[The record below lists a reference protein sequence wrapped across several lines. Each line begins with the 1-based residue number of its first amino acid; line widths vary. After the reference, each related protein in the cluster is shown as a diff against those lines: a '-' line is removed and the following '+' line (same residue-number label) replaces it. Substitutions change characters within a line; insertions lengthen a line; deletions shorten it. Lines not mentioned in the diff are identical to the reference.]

1 MTGFLLAGVVPG
13 VVTADENQAGIT
25 ALIVVGSVQQICV
38 EEESGSGFHFAIHV
52 IEVFSGKGNA
62 LGVGAGLC
70 TEGTVFD
77 AAKFVGAAHDLKA
90 AVDREYHRKSQMI

>member
-1 MTGFLLAGVVPG
+1 MTGFLLAGVVAG

-52 IEVFSGKGNA
+52 IKVFASRATRSGSA
-62 LGVGAGLC
+62 PACV
-70 TEGTVFD
+70 
-77 AAKFVGAAHDLKA
+77 LK
-90 AVDREYHRKSQMI
+90 VTCSMRPSLWEPRMS

>member
-1 MTGFLLAGVVPG
+1 MAVFPFYEWGIARVTGFLLAGVVPG

-62 LGVGAGLC
+62 LGVGPACVPKIPCSMRPSLW
-70 TEGTVFD
+70 EP
-77 AAKFVGAAHDLKA
+77 
-90 AVDREYHRKSQMI
+90 RMS